1 MQTII
6 NIIVFCL
13 VLGIIILIH
22 EFGHFITAKL
32 FGVYCS
38 EFSLGMGPKIFS
50 KKYGETDYQ
59 IRALP
64 IGGYVAMA
72 GETDQEDNED
82 MKDVPYERSLKG
94 ISTWKRCVIMLA
106 GVFMNFV
113 LAIVLL
119 ISAYAFFDVS
129 VNSSEIGG
137 VVEGGA
143 AQMAGMEKG
152 DVISKISIG
161 EDEYMIGS
169 YSDIQNVL
177 SSNNIK
183 SDQEEIAITVTYNR
197 KSTTYEKQM
206 KAQYDEDTHVYKIG
220 ILQKKRRLSFFEAV
234 KYGFNR
240 FVMYATIIFS
250 TLAQLMTHLTSTVN
264 QLSGPA
270 GIYTVTAQIT
280 QSGSLLTMISF
291 IALLSTNVGMFNL
304 IPIPGLDGAHVLIA
318 VIEKILGREIPQK
331 LKYSIQLLG
340 LLLIFALM
348 IYVTIHDIGKMF

>member
-22 EFGHFITAKL
+22 EFGHFITAKM
-32 FGVYCS
+32 FGVFCS
-38 EFSLGMGPKIFS
+38 EFSLGMGPKLFS
-50 KKYGETDYQ
+50 KKLGETDYQ
-59 IRALP
+59 VRALP

-72 GETDQEDNED
+72 GEADQEDNED
-82 MKDVPYERSLKG
+82 MKDVPYERTLHG

-119 ISAYAFFDVS
+119 ISAYALFDVS

-137 VVEGGA
+137 VVQGKA
-143 AQMAGMEKG
+143 AQVAGLKKG
-152 DVISKISIG
+152 DVISKITIG

-177 SSNNIK
+177 SRDHIN
-183 SDQEEIAITVTYNR
+183 SDQEEISITVTYNR
-197 KSTTYEKQM
+197 KSTTYERQM
-206 KAQYDEDTHVYKIG
+206 NAKYDEDSQSYHIG
-220 ILQKKRRLSFFEAV
+220 IVQKTRRLSFFEAV

-240 FVMYATIIFS
+240 FVTFATLIFS
-250 TLAQLMTHLTSTVN
+250 TLAQLITNLTSTVN

-280 QSGSLLTMISF
+280 ESGSLLTMISF
-291 IALLSTNVGMFNL
+291 IALLSTNIGMFNL

-318 VIEKILGREIPQK
+318 VIEKIIGRELPQK
-331 LKYSIQLLG
+331 LKYSIQLIG
-340 LLLIFALM
+340 LMLIFALM
-348 IYVTIHDIGKMF
+348 IYVTINDIGRMF